1 MSMFL
6 RILKKNKEN
15 SDRKRQFDLINDS
28 GYFDAEF
35 YLANNPD
42 VANAGVN
49 PVEHFLDFGG
59 HEGRKPSGKFDS
71 AYYLKNN
78 EDVARSGANPLVHYL
93 RYGMHEGRRPLPSER
108 AGVKRDQA
116 AQKSAG
122 SRGDSALRLLQL
134 QLLQGNYDGFDWL
147 LRELN
152 DQSIINDA
160 RLQSSLHIMQN
171 ERWLA
176 EGRLSPCV
184 DWLECNRDDKY
195 FWFYKARLS
204 LLEGNG
210 EDAILAAQT
219 FLYQNPASAEG
230 VYLLV
235 DSAMAQGAVEFAR
248 EELRR
253 FVARSGRARSWSYL
267 AMTVN
272 GPASLQ
278 DYLAMRQ
285 MWRPESPG
293 ARHNPDVVL
302 ATADACSRGG
312 NLPLARQ
319 VIRDAIAF
327 HERQKGGFK
336 SLRQEDIRYSS
347 HLNLPLWPQPFLSLP
362 LSRAMDGQRRLRQA
376 LGDLYRALGDVEER
390 PFLMQHSLDACL
402 HADTTFDVDEPM
414 ALGLSP
420 DADGQDIADRLRH
433 HPCFYS
439 VEPSEEQLRLKHQN
453 GVSLVMHPHQADG
466 DDWLYQASGVCWR
479 TRPVR
484 TTSHQ
489 LANLAVWIPEQPEE
503 YQRQYRATQKPAF
516 DWVLQSRNRTIRDEE
531 QYRLY
536 CYRRL
541 LKALIASDKMT
552 ETLILRELAKHEGI
566 QEYRQLIGGT
576 YSIPTARQIEEDGI
590 QVVLYVS
597 GLEKVG
603 YQANMWI
610 PVLERLSVKAAIVI
624 REKRIAEELDST
636 SLPIYFLEGLRDVE
650 LLEEGGVRTILYP
663 ANPQKNVQAMR
674 LHRMNHFF
682 INHGESDKVVNQSK
696 FLMAYDK
703 LLVAGPLAEKR
714 LRVSGLPVR
723 DDQIVHV
730 GRPQV
735 ELALQ
740 RASGPCRDINTILYA
755 PTWEGFV
762 EEANYSSVNPLG
774 LAMLERLLQSG
785 VSRVLFKYHPYTGY
799 NKEGQCGLYLEKM
812 LALRER
818 YPNLEVQE
826 TLSNIHDLMNESDLM
841 ISDISSVLND
851 YLYTMKPVVLMN
863 VKGHSAEDLVENFP
877 SCSAAYTYGP
887 EDDITAML
895 KSIAENDIKLTERQA
910 MCDFSLGSFADGSL
924 ATFDRVVAAS
934 VATVSPLSPPARN
947 GRTGLEMPGV
957 HQEGAGLGID

>member
-6 RILKKNKEN
+6 RILNKNKEN
-15 SDRKRQFDLINDS
+15 IDRHRQFDLINSSD
-28 GYFDAEF
+28 YFDAEF
-35 YLANNPD
+35 YLSNNPD
-42 VANAGVN
+42 VANAGVD
-49 PVEHFLDFGG
+49 PVGHFLDFGG
-59 HEGRKPSGKFDS
+59 HEGRKPSRKFDS
-71 AYYLKNN
+71 AYYLKSN
-78 EDVARSGANPLVHYL
+78 EDVARSGVNPLVHYL
-93 RYGMHEGRRPLPSER
+93 RHGMHEGRQPLPSKR
-108 AGVKRDQA
+108 VGVKRDQA

-134 QLLQGNYDGFDWL
+134 QLLQGNYESFDWL

-152 DQSIINDA
+152 DQSIVNDA
-160 RLQSSLHIMQN
+160 RLRSSLDIMQN

-176 EGRLSPCV
+176 EGQLSPCI

-204 LLEGNG
+204 LLEGNNEG
-210 EDAILAAQT
+210 AILAAQT

-230 VYLLV
+230 AYLLA
-235 DSAMAQGAVEFAR
+235 DSTLAQGAVAFAR

-267 AMTVN
+267 ARTVN
-272 GPASLQ
+272 GPESLQ
-278 DYLAMRQ
+278 DYLALRQ

-302 ATADACSRGG
+302 ATADACRRAG

-362 LSRAMDGQRRLRQA
+362 LDRALDGQRRMQQA

-390 PFLMQHSLDACL
+390 PFLVQHSLDACL
-402 HADTTFDVDEPM
+402 HAGAAFDVDAPM
-414 ALGLSP
+414 TLGLSP
-420 DADGQDIADRLRH
+420 DADAQDVADRLRY

-439 VEPSEEQLRLKHQN
+439 VEPSEGQLGLKHQN
-453 GVSLVMHPHQADG
+453 GVSLVMYLHRADG
-466 DDWLYQASGVCWR
+466 GDWLYQADGVCWR
-479 TRPVR
+479 THPVQ
-484 TTSHQ
+484 TKSHQ
-489 LANLAVWIPEQPEE
+489 LANLAVWIPERPEE
-503 YQRQYRATQKPAF
+503 YQSQYRTAQKPAF

-552 ETLILRELAKHEGI
+552 ETVILRELAKYEGV

-576 YSIPTARQIEEDGI
+576 YSIPTADQIEDEGI

-610 PVLERLSVKAAIVI
+610 PILERLSVKAAIVI
-624 REKRIAEELDST
+624 REKRIAEELDPT

-650 LLEEGGVRTILYP
+650 LLEEGGVKTILYP

-674 LHRMNHFF
+674 LHRINHFF

-740 RASGPCRDINTILYA
+740 RANSPCRSINTVLYA

-762 EEANYSSVNPLG
+762 EEADYSSVNPLG

-799 NKEGQCGLYLEKM
+799 NKEGPCGFYLTKM

-851 YLYTMKPVVLMN
+851 YLYTMKPIVLMN
-863 VKGHSAEDLVENFP
+863 VKGHSTEDLAENFP
-877 SCSAAYTYGP
+877 SCSVAYAYGP
-887 EDDITAML
+887 EDDIAAML
-895 KSIAENDIKLTERQA
+895 RSIAENDTKLAERQA
-910 MCDFSLGSFADGSL
+910 MCDFSLGSFTDGSL

-934 VATVSPLSPPARN
+934 VATASSSSPSASNERMDLETPSAHQE
-947 GRTGLEMPGV
+947 RTGLD
-957 HQEGAGLGID
+957 ID